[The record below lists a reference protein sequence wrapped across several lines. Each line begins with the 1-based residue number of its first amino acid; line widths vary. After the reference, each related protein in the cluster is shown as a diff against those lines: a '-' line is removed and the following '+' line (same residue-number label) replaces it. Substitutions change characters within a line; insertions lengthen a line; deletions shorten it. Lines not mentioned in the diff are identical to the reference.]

1 MLLRLMLLSVC
12 SFVATATTTISA
24 LEVVGEA
31 PYLENRYRAEWRST
45 PLTTVLKEVEKQT
58 APIVPSEGLT
68 KQRDIQLVTLIDTS
82 KVRLRDTLELL
93 ERTQDLHITAEPLR
107 LFVETWTDFRD
118 RKRHLVNLEL
128 RNYGLFVSPKDFYGP
143 MLGFGIVTADGGG
156 GGAGFSHFKL
166 DESNH
171 SAGQGPDLAEV
182 VDWLQTIAT
191 ESSAELRGNGNV
203 YLMVT
208 DEEERAVRAA
218 LEQMQQRILQRTT
231 WRVSF
236 GTLPAGQSLVTG
248 LTTPAE
254 AQALIPRLQTLRT
267 LMLSAMNGQRI
278 HSMDGRQQ
286 SLINDLDVVNYQ
298 FDPKVDVVI
307 TGVAADLRPTIGS
320 LFNHV
325 YYHLSWVDPLPAAV
339 SELTNPARTKAGSTT
354 TTTTTTTAPADKKE
368 PDKPTTTSETDTT
381 TSEGGD
387 IRPGVTIGIT
397 RPVLWTWMPR
407 GEVML
412 PKDRALVLATAHPA
426 GTAVMILEIQP

>member
-1 MLLRLMLLSVC
+1 MVMRLLLLSVW
-12 SFVATATTTISA
+12 SAITVTASA

-58 APIVPSEGLT
+58 APIVPSDGLV
-68 KQRDIQLVTLIDTS
+68 KIRDTQLVTLIDTS

-143 MLGFGIVTADGGG
+143 MLGYGVVSTGGGG
-156 GGAGFSHFKL
+156 GGAGFNLYKQ

-171 SAGQGPDLAEV
+171 SAGRGPDPAEV
-182 VDWLQTIAT
+182 VDWLQTIAV
-191 ESSAELRGNGNV
+191 ESSAELRGNGNL

-236 GTLPAGQSLVTG
+236 GTLPAGQPLVTG

-267 LMLSAMNGQRI
+267 LTLSAMNGQRT
-278 HSMDGRQQ
+278 HSVDGRQQ
-286 SLINDLDVVNYQ
+286 SLINDLDVVSYQ
-298 FDPKVDVVI
+298 FDPNVEVVI

-320 LFNHV
+320 VFNHV
-325 YYHLSWVDPLPAAV
+325 YYHLSWVDPLPAAI
-339 SELTNPARTKAGSTT
+339 SELTNPARTKAGVTT
-354 TTTTTTTAPADKKE
+354 TTTTTTITPGDKKE
-368 PDKPTTTSETDTT
+368 PDKPTTTAKTDST
-381 TSEGGD
+381 TSDGGD
-387 IRPGVTIGIT
+387 IRPGVTIPIT
-397 RPVLWTWMPR
+397 KPVLWTWMPR

-412 PKDRALVLATAHPA
+412 PKDRAMVLATEHPA

>member
-1 MLLRLMLLSVC
+1 MVMRLLLLSVW
-12 SFVATATTTISA
+12 SAITVTASA

-58 APIVPSEGLT
+58 APIVPSDGLV
-68 KQRDIQLVTLIDTS
+68 KIRDTQLVTLIDTS

-143 MLGFGIVTADGGG
+143 MLGYGVVSTGGG
-156 GGAGFSHFKL
+156 SGGAGFNLYKQ

-171 SAGQGPDLAEV
+171 SAGRGPDPAEV
-182 VDWLQTIAT
+182 VDWLQTIAV
-191 ESSAELRGNGNV
+191 ESSAELRGNGNL

-236 GTLPAGQSLVTG
+236 GTLPAGQPLVTG

-267 LMLSAMNGQRI
+267 LTLSAMNGQRT
-278 HSMDGRQQ
+278 HSVDGRQQ
-286 SLINDLDVVNYQ
+286 SLINDLDVVSYQ
-298 FDPKVDVVI
+298 FDPNVEVVI

-320 LFNHV
+320 VFNHV
-325 YYHLSWVDPLPAAV
+325 YYHLSWVDPLPAAI
-339 SELTNPARTKAGSTT
+339 SELTNPARTKAGVTT
-354 TTTTTTTAPADKKE
+354 TTTTTTITPGDKKE
-368 PDKPTTTSETDTT
+368 PDKPTTTAKTDST
-381 TSEGGD
+381 TSDGGD
-387 IRPGVTIGIT
+387 IRPGVTIPIT
-397 RPVLWTWMPR
+397 KPVLWTWMPR

-412 PKDRALVLATAHPA
+412 PKDRAMVLATEHPA